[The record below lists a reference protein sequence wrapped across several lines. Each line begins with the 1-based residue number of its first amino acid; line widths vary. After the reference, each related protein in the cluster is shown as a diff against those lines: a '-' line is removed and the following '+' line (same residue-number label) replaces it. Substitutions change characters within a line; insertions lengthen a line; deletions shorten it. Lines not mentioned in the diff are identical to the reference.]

1 VATPV
6 DQQGVV
12 HYNGVQPFP
21 IMHTEQDTFNALKRH
36 PFHEVRA
43 VVRECNMVGVSKK
56 YVVRMVNA
64 AGWTQKDYMTEL
76 AKKVNK

>member
-56 YVVRMVNA
+56 LVTRMVKR
-64 AGWTQKDYMTEL
+64 AGWEPRDYMNQL
-76 AKKVNK
+76 AKEVNK